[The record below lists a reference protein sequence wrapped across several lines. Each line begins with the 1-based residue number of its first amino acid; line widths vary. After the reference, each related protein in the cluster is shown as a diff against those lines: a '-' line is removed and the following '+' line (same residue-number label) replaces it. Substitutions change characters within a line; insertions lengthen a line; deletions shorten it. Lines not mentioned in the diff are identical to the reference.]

1 MVNFVAG
8 FRFSVPLLTLIGAL
22 TAGCARAPEDAIERV
37 ARAQLST
44 YAELGFEP
52 QPAYLPKNTIVL
64 TFDDGPDVVHTPQ
77 VLDLLA
83 ARKVKAS
90 FFINTVNYGDATAD
104 PKLQAVIKRIVAE
117 GHELGNHTIHHT
129 DLETLSPAEIDAEIA
144 GVEALVRKPEVVG
157 PSAPRLSLVRAPYG
171 RPYQKNDPSM
181 PSDGRWKVGPIV
193 ARHGV
198 HVGWNISVHD
208 SGCADSACVLNNFTG
223 YVKTAGTGNYGIVL
237 LHSVHA
243 RTLQALPGII
253 DHCQANGFV
262 FRTVEDVVRM
272 KYGKSSA
279 ELTDAWRALEAD
291 GGAPDAPPPEPRP
304 EAPDAGVADSAPAD
318 QPVADSTA
326 DVAKPDTAPSTA
338 PDTMT
343 ATPADAHADAKEK
356 PRHGGGCS
364 FSGF

>member
-1 MVNFVAG
+1 MRNAVV
-8 FRFSVPLLTLIGAL
+8 RLVLISLFAAC
-22 TAGCARAPEDAIERV
+22 TATPEDPVDHV
-37 ARAQLST
+37 AQAQLSS

-52 QPAYLPKNTIVL
+52 QPGYMPKDTIVL
-64 TFDDGPDVVHTPQ
+64 TFDDGPDAVHTPQ

-83 ARKVKAS
+83 QRKVKAS
-90 FFINTVNYGDATAD
+90 FFINTINYGDATAD
-104 PKLQAVIKRIVAE
+104 PKLQAIIKRIVAG

-129 DLETLSPAEIDAEIA
+129 DLETLSPAEIEAEIA
-144 GVEALVRKPEVVG
+144 GVETLVRRPEVLG
-157 PSAPRLSLVRAPYG
+157 AAAPRLSLVRSPFG

-223 YVKTAGTGNYGIVL
+223 YAKSVGTGNYGVVL

-253 DHCQANGFV
+253 DYCQANGFV
-262 FRTVEDVVRM
+262 FRSVEDVVRL

-291 GGAPDAPPPEPRP
+291 GGAPDAPPAEPRP
-304 EAPDAGVADSAPAD
+304 EASDAGAAETMASDAAAIDTAGADAAATDQATTMDVSPTKDATKSDVAAVPDAGS
-318 QPVADSTA
+318 
-326 DVAKPDTAPSTA
+326 KP
-338 PDTMT
+338 
-343 ATPADAHADAKEK
+343 H
-356 PRHGGGCS
+356 HGGGCS